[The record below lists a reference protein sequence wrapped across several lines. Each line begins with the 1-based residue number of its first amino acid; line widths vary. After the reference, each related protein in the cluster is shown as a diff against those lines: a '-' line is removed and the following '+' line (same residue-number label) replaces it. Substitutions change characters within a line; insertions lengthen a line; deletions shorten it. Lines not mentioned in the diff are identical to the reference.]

1 MWDLP
6 ELRIEPTS
14 PALAGRFFATEPP
27 ASLDSFF
34 FFLSIKKVELETV
47 VQGDEW
53 LKSLHEQLQN
63 QDWRLCFMTQNSA
76 WQQLVC

>member
-34 FFLSIKKVELETV
+34 FLSIKKVELETV

-53 LKSLHEQLQN
+53 LKLLQ
-63 QDWRLCFMTQNSA
+63 
-76 WQQLVC
+76 